1 MPTNRNII
9 VVGASAGGV
18 EAVTQLAKALP
29 ADFPAAIFVILH
41 FPSFSV
47 SALPKILSRAGRL
60 PALHPADRAL
70 IKPGQIYIA
79 PPNYHLLIQPG
90 YICLSQGP
98 REHGHRPAIDVT
110 FRSAA
115 QSYRSQVIGVILT
128 GTLDDGTA
136 GLLMIKKHGGLAI
149 VQDPEE
155 ALFDSMPR
163 SALKYVAVDHIVK
176 LSDLASC
183 LSQLIEQPIKENN
196 PVSEQFNQEA
206 TIVAQD
212 KAARER
218 GEYPGDPSPLTCPD
232 CGGVL
237 WELQEGNLVR
247 FRCHVGHAYS
257 IESMAAEQADD
268 VEKALWSANRAL
280 EEKAALAR
288 RMAVQAQQSNRR
300 LSEARFLARAEEA
313 EQHAALLRQVIL
325 QQDKSQEQPNS
336 EVEDE
341 A

>member
-1 MPTNRNII
+1 MPNRDMI

-18 EAVTQLAKALP
+18 EAVTQFVKSLP
-29 ADFPAAIFVILH
+29 TDFPAAIFVVMH
-41 FPSFSV
+41 FPSFSMSV
-47 SALPKILSRAGRL
+47 LPKILNRAGQL
-60 PALHPADRAL
+60 PACHPDDHAS

-90 YICLSQGP
+90 YIRLSQGP

-115 QSYRSQVIGVILT
+115 WAYGARVIGIILT
-128 GTLDDGTA
+128 GSLDDGTA
-136 GLLMIKKHGGLAI
+136 GLLAIKNQGGLAI

-155 ALFDSMPR
+155 AMFNSMPR
-163 SALKYVAVDHIVK
+163 SALKYVAVDHIIK

-183 LSQLIEQPIKENN
+183 LSQSIEQPIKENN

-212 KAARER
+212 KAERER
-218 GEYPGDPSPLTCPD
+218 GEHPGDPSPLTCPD

-237 WELQEGNLVR
+237 WELQAGNLVR

-257 IESMAAEQADD
+257 IESMAAEQAND
-268 VEKALWSANRAL
+268 VEKALWSAYRAL
-280 EEKAALAR
+280 EEKATLAR
-288 RMAVQAQQSNRR
+288 RMAMQARQHNRTR
-300 LSEARFLARAEEA
+300 SEAQFLTRAQES
-313 EQHAALLRQVIL
+313 EQHAALLRQIIL
-325 QQDKSQEQPNS
+325 QQEQPQTLPNS
-336 EVEDE
+336 EAANEI
-341 A
+341 